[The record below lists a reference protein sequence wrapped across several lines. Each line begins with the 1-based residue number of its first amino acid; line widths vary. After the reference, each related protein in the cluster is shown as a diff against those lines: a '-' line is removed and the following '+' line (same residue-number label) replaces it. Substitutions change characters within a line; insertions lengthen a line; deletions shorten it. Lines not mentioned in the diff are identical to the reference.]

1 MTENDRY
8 SAGKRKRSFSAARNG
23 ELVTHPIDADRAG
36 NPSSTAGLP
45 NQASLVDGSAS
56 GLATTE
62 ATQFDRPYFKGCCR
76 HAAPVH
82 DQHGCT
88 VDISTD
94 PRCYWRCHDV
104 DEKALDP
111 RWRDYHTLPD
121 EWLVRRVT
129 RWFYRRKRVLP
140 DDTVRYPFRLKWL
153 VILLS
158 RYSLR
163 HFHCHL
169 DGQCIFRAKHRGSC
183 SWGAD
188 DDD

>member
-1 MTENDRY
+1 MEIRHDTNTCPDEDCPECIRGCLGCGSKYVRTINGY
-8 SAGKRKRSFSAARNG
+8 CASCVESEAWRKPPTPTS
-23 ELVTHPIDADRAG
+23 E
-36 NPSSTAGLP
+36 
-45 NQASLVDGSAS
+45 
-56 GLATTE
+56 
-62 ATQFDRPYFKGCCR
+62 RPFFKGCCR

-82 DQHGCT
+82 DQYGCT
-88 VDISTD
+88 VDISTNA
-94 PRCYWRCHDV
+94 RCYWRCHGV
-104 DEKALDP
+104 DEKAVDP

-121 EWLVRRVT
+121 EWFLRPVT

-140 DDTVRYPFRLKWL
+140 DDTVQYPFRLKWL

-169 DGQCIFRAKHRGSC
+169 DGQCIFRAGHRGSC

-188 DDD
+188 DE